1 MSPVK
6 HNGLSAWSVR
16 ALNAIGAVALA
27 LTIALTFAQV
37 VLRYAFN
44 NPQAW
49 SEEISRYLF
58 IWIIAIGIASACYN
72 NTNIRID
79 LLTGLAGR
87 GWEKFVEL
95 IRYACDLLAVVII
108 GYSGFVVMMNK
119 SGAKFFTIP
128 YLPQTLFHAAIPIC
142 FPLSAIY
149 IILRIKNIIVK

>member
-58 IWIIAIGIASACYN
+58 IW
-72 NTNIRID
+72 
-79 LLTGLAGR
+79 
-87 GWEKFVEL
+87 
-95 IRYACDLLAVVII
+95 
-108 GYSGFVVMMNK
+108 SGF
-119 SGAKFFTIP
+119 
-128 YLPQTLFHAAIPIC
+128 
-142 FPLSAIY
+142 LSV
-149 IILRIKNIIVK
+149 R